1 MPEIR
6 NKTVEEAKKNLKEYD
21 LELEINN
28 QTENTN
34 EKKAIIK
41 EQIPKPGIK
50 IKKEGKVYVDI

>member
-6 NKTVEEAKKNLKEYD
+6 NKTVEEAKKILKEYD

-28 QTENTN
+28 QTGSTN
-34 EKKAIIK
+34 EKNAIIK

>member
-6 NKTVEEAKKNLKEYD
+6 NKTVEEAKKILKEYD

-28 QTENTN
+28 QAEDTN
-34 EKKAIIK
+34 EKECIIK

-50 IKKEGKVYVDI
+50 IKKDTKVYVDI